1 MNAVKEE
8 YYLVIDSMLHTVILR
23 KFYAN
28 VYPPN
33 CPVMQHKW
41 LRKMFH
47 ICQIRIFLLKSSKV
61 IETFSVAGIIAE
73 QVLQARQI
81 LQAEAC
87 SDPCS
92 LHLAHITILCH
103 IAYIVPLMLHITI
116 LCHIAYI
123 FHLMM
128 HIPILCHTASRKYHE
143 MVM

>member
-1 MNAVKEE
+1 
-8 YYLVIDSMLHTVILR
+8 
-23 KFYAN
+23 
-28 VYPPN
+28 
-33 CPVMQHKW
+33 
-41 LRKMFH
+41 MFH

-128 HIPILCHTASRKYHE
+128 HIAILCHTASRRYHE
-143 MVM
+143 NGNVV

>member
-1 MNAVKEE
+1 
-8 YYLVIDSMLHTVILR
+8 
-23 KFYAN
+23 
-28 VYPPN
+28 
-33 CPVMQHKW
+33 
-41 LRKMFH
+41 MFH

-103 IAYIVPLMLHITI
+103 IAYI
-116 LCHIAYI
+116 

-128 HIPILCHTASRKYHE
+128 HIMILCHTASRRYHE
-143 MVM
+143 IHFIVVQRYYNTFLNFGFIQAYHISYLWFWLGRRTHSLLVVAHRASFAPRFFHFYRNKNKT